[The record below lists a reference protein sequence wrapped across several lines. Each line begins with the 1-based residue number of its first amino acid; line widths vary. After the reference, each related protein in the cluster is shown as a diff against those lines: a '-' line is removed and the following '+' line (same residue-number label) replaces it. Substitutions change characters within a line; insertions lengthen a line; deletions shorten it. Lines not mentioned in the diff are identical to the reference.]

1 MDLFAQQTFMKY
13 LLCVGHGPWYW
24 GHMLIMDAQLLF
36 SIVFCEISLGVA
48 FQSLNFANFAK
59 L

>member
-24 GHMLIMDAQLLF
+24 RHMLIMDAQLLF